1 MIIIIIIFI
10 FDEVRINDDEEL
22 QLALAA
28 MSGSVYK
35 LRLRLGANKT
45 GQTGVG
51 GVHKKTTTSISVH
64 DEAERQRQSN
74 ERLEETISDLAK
86 AVKTVLMK
94 VDSLEKDQKN
104 HEVSLAQRVENLAQ
118 RILNLETTV
127 KTLASGS

>member
-1 MIIIIIIFI
+1 M
-10 FDEVRINDDEEL
+10 
-22 QLALAA
+22 
-28 MSGSVYK
+28 
-35 LRLRLGANKT
+35 
-45 GQTGVG
+45 
-51 GVHKKTTTSISVH
+51 HKKPTTSISVH

-94 VDSLEKDQKN
+94 VNSLEKDQKN

-127 KTLASGS
+127 KTLVSGMKTQADTMAGLESL